1 MADEFRRKFRRLM
14 RREAV
19 VSFMVQRLLATNMCG
34 KQFGEGT
41 GEFVVVGQENNK
53 EPFSS

>member
-1 MADEFRRKFRRLM
+1 M